1 MMKPCHALVLIALLA
16 PATRAQL
23 SADPQAA
30 IENWRNT
37 HGPSWTAELDPRTGF
52 VRSLYGGHTE
62 PSGHL
67 SDDRGAFARARVL
80 ADSVLALTGIANST
94 LVEERA
100 MFLPLSSAGSNDKYT
115 ANFRQV
121 VHGVPVVAATLHVL
135 MDLEGRALSIE
146 SSAIPG
152 AELAL
157 TNPTQDA
164 ARVGAEAV
172 RVFGTIAHVVG
183 KQSGA
188 PRLVLV
194 PLQDQGELR
203 AVLAWEVDV
212 FSTATNEVPRGLCL
226 RLLDRDLSLADR
238 EELVHT
244 CDVSGT
250 VYTKLTPGVLP
261 DLVSN
266 PTVQV
271 PLAHVLVTS
280 PQGNVITDI
289 NGNFNIVGATAP
301 LNVNVKYDGPFVT
314 TTDASAPVY
323 SLPANLASAS
333 GNSIV
338 MNSTPTQ
345 FYTGE
350 ANSMYWLG
358 KLRDYI
364 RAVNPGD
371 ATGDIDALSN
381 CNLAQT
387 CNAYFNGS
395 SVNFFSAGGGCVN
408 TAYST
413 VVAHEMGHWL
423 NVVYGS
429 GNGPDGFGEGNA
441 DNWATYL
448 TDQPIVG
455 ENFFTNGGIIRTGLN
470 TRTFCGDNAGGCY
483 GEVHNDGEVLMGAL
497 WKVRTRLKTSL
508 GNSAGSATADLL
520 FNSWMNAYNDSQ
532 IKTIDRTHWL
542 VLDDND
548 GDINNGTPHFNDI
561 NLGYGAQG
569 FPLYVLT
576 PVAISNVTVLPN
588 TIDVVGPYVV
598 NVTAI
603 ANISPP
609 LSTPQLF
616 WRVNQGSFTP
626 VTMNPLG
633 GNQFTA
639 TIPGQPSPTKVEYY
653 VSAANAVGTF
663 GFAPSGA
670 PATTFRF
677 IVGEEQVYFSDT
689 FDNTFSLWPTGATAG
704 ANDWQFG
711 VPAGV
716 GGDPAAPRTGQRCLG
731 TDLGNPG
738 FDGLYSA
745 NTSNW
750 AESPV
755 INLSQCPRPKL
766 RLQRWLTIESA
777 LNDSARILV
786 NGQVVWQH
794 TGNSDLLDLGW
805 TEVEYDISAMAAG
818 VANTKIRFEL
828 TTNGSIQKGGWNI
841 DDVQIVMVSAVGQG
855 CLAPVS
861 YCTGKLTSIGTLPYL
876 TTLGAAS
883 ESLNSLRIE
892 IRDGASNK
900 AGLMLVSAVGS
911 ASTPFSGGTLCLAA
925 PVTRNVN
932 FVMDYFGFASMP
944 FPVLP
949 GMAGQTWYTQAWF
962 RDPPS
967 SFGVGLS
974 NALRLKFCP

>member
-16 PATRAQL
+16 PALRAQTG
-23 SADPQAA
+23 ADPQAA

-37 HGPSWTAELDPRTGF
+37 HGSSWNAEIDSRTGF

-62 PSGHL
+62 ASERL
-67 SDDRGAFARARVL
+67 RDDRAAFTRARALVL
-80 ADSVLALTGIANST
+80 QTSTLTGIASST
-94 LVEERA
+94 LADERA
-100 MFLPLSSAGSNDKYT
+100 VFLPLSNAGSSDKYT
-115 ANFRQV
+115 AGFRQV
-121 VHGVPVVAATLHVL
+121 VRGVPVVAAGVQVL

-152 AELAL
+152 AEQAL
-157 TNPTQDA
+157 TNPTQAA
-164 ARVGAEAV
+164 ARVTSEAV
-172 RVFGTIAHVVG
+172 RVFGTIAGVAG
-183 KQSGA
+183 KPSGV

-194 PLQDQGELR
+194 GLQEQGDLR
-203 AVLAWEVDV
+203 AMLAWEVDV
-212 FSTATNEVPRGLCL
+212 FGGAPNEVPRGLCL
-226 RLLDRDLSLADR
+226 RLLDRDLSLADQ

-244 CDVSGT
+244 CDVTGT

-261 DLVSN
+261 DIVAN

-271 PLAHVLVTS
+271 PLAHMLVTS
-280 PQGNVITDI
+280 PQGNATSDI
-289 NGNFNIVGATAP
+289 NGNFNIVGASVP
-301 LNVNVKYDGPFVT
+301 LAVTVKYDGPFVT

-323 SLPANLASAS
+323 SLLSNLVSPT
-333 GNSIV
+333 GNSLL
-338 MNSTPTQ
+338 MNSPSSQ

-350 ANSMYWLG
+350 ANGAYWLG
-358 KLRDYI
+358 RLRDYI

-371 ATGDIDALSN
+371 ATGDVDATSN
-381 CNLAQT
+381 CNLQQT

-395 SVNFFSAGGGCVN
+395 SVNFFFAGVGCVN

-423 NVVYGS
+423 NVLYGS

-441 DNWATYL
+441 DNYATYL

-470 TRTFCGDNAGGCY
+470 TRPFCGDQAGGCH
-483 GEVHNDGEVLMGAL
+483 GGVHNDGEVLMGAM
-497 WKVRTRLKTSL
+497 WKVRARLKTSL
-508 GNSAGSATADLL
+508 GNSAGAAAADLL
-520 FNSWMNAYNDSQ
+520 HNSWMNAYNDSQ
-532 IKTIDRTHWL
+532 IKTIVRTHWL

-548 GDINNGTPHFNDI
+548 GDINNGTPHFTDI
-561 NLGYGAQG
+561 NQGFGDQG
-569 FPLYVLT
+569 FPLFILT

-598 NVTAI
+598 NATAI

-616 WRVNQGSFTP
+616 WRVNQGSFTA

-639 TIPGQPSPTKVEYY
+639 TIPGQTSPTKVEYY

-689 FDNTFSLWPTGATAG
+689 FDATFSLWPTGATAG

-745 NTSNW
+745 NASNW
-750 AESPV
+750 AESPT
-755 INLSQCPRPKL
+755 INLSQCPRPIL

-794 TGNSDLLDLGW
+794 TGNTNLTDLGW
-805 TEVEYDISAMAAG
+805 TEVEYDITAMAAG
-818 VANTKIRFEL
+818 NSNTKIRFEL
-828 TTNGSIQKGGWNI
+828 TTNGSIQKGGWNL

-855 CLAPVS
+855 CLAPVA
-861 YCTGKLTSIGTLPYL
+861 YCTGKLTALGTLPYL
-876 TTLGAAS
+876 TALGAPS

-892 IRDGASNK
+892 LRDASSNK
-900 AGLMLVSAVGS
+900 AGLILVSATGP
-911 ASTPFSGGTLCLAA
+911 ASTPFSGGTLCLAP

-932 FVMDYFGFASMP
+932 FVTDYFGYASAQ
-944 FPVLP
+944 FPVVP

-962 RDPPS
+962 RDPPA